1 LINCIFERK
10 DMLFIYIF
18 LFIVIVSYILKRL
31 APYILTYIIK
41 KQFEKFQKKQP
52 PKKDDYKMK
61 SNKKVGEYIDY
72 EEID

>member
-1 LINCIFERK
+1 MINCIFDEK
-10 DMLFIYIF
+10 GMLFIYIF
-18 LFIVIVSYILKRL
+18 LFIVIFSYILKRL
-31 APYILTYIIK
+31 APYIIRYIIR

-52 PKKDDYKMK
+52 PKKDDFNIK